1 MWNRSRRRRRTARR
15 RPAGSRLSNRRTRLP
30 EVTLEELPELLR
42 LACAKAGWAKLLP
55 VQARAIPYIM
65 AGRNLMVQSHTGS
78 GKTGAFLLPI
88 LQRIDLAKK
97 GCQALV
103 LVPTR
108 ELAAQVSREAELLGG
123 ELGLRTAVVYGGVK
137 YGPQLDA
144 FRGGAQLVV
153 GTPGRILDHLLKG
166 TLILDDLKIFVFDEA
181 DRMLSMGFY
190 PDMKRVQ
197 QFLPKRP
204 VNGYM
209 FSATIPSFVIRLAE
223 EFLRKPEFLSL
234 SRDHIHVTGTDHIY
248 YVVPG
253 MQRERSLVRIIEMEN
268 PLSAI
273 IFCNMR
279 STVHFVTVVLKR
291 FGYDADELSSD
302 LAQGAR
308 EKVMARVRKGTL
320 RFLVATDVAA
330 RGIDIPDLSHVIQY
344 EPPED
349 PELYIHRAGR
359 TGRVGASGTAITLVA
374 GMEQFALKSIARSFN
389 ITDLQERTVP
399 TDEDVEGIVAQRVVA
414 ALEAE
419 LRSRD
424 SLEKERMRRFIP
436 AGPEPGRGRGGVAAD
451 RDAPGR
457 LLPAHPS
464 GRAPL
469 PLGGTGGRGAR
480 GGSRGIGARRQA
492 SRRQEEA
499 PAAAERAGPR
509 TQRHGTA
516 GLISPSKLPV
526 PRRFVP
532 PGGKTAEGTDYALAS
547 GQGRAA
553 FRREGLEKKSMRKT
567 NIRNI
572 AIISHVDHGKT
583 TLVDGMLRQ
592 TGTFN
597 DHQVIEDR
605 VMDSIDLEKER
616 GITIMAKNTAIRFGE
631 MKINIVDTPG
641 HADFGGEVERSLNMV
656 DGVMLL
662 VDASEGPLPQTRFVL
677 KKALARKIP
686 VVLVINKIDRP
697 DARIEEVINEVYD
710 LFIDLDATEEQIEFP
725 ILYTNAKRGVA
736 HRKLGDGSTDFK
748 PLFETI
754 RHGDPRT
761 GGG

>member
-1 MWNRSRRRRRTARR
+1 MQEDTIENGPAADVEPQLVTAEG
-15 RPAGSRLSNRRTRLP
+15 RPQQTNAERIVEPENALP
-30 EVTLEELPELLR
+30 EITLDELPDLSR
-42 LACAKAGWAKLLP
+42 AACAKAGWAKLLP
-55 VQARAIPYIM
+55 VQARAIPYIL
-65 AGRNLMVQSHTGS
+65 AGRNLMVQSQTGS

-108 ELAAQVSREAELLGG
+108 ELASQVSREAELLGG
-123 ELGLRTAVVYGGVK
+123 ELGLRTVVVYGGVK

-197 QFLPKRP
+197 QFLPQRP
-204 VNGYM
+204 INGYM
-209 FSATIPSFVIRLAE
+209 FSATIPSFVIRLAA
-223 EFLRKPEFLSL
+223 EFIRKPEFLSL
-234 SRDHIHVTGTDHIY
+234 SRDHIHVSETDHIY

-279 STVHFVTVVLKR
+279 STVHFVSVVLKR

-330 RGIDIPDLSHVIQY
+330 RGIDIPDLSHVFQY

-389 ITDLQERTVP
+389 ITDLHERTVP

-414 ALEAE
+414 SLEAE

-436 AGPEPGRGRGGVAAD
+436 LGRSLAEAEEESPLIAMLLDEYYQRTLQAAPLSPLGEAAEEEPAPLTVEPAPAGRPLPGGQKKRPRRRTGRDRGRERTG
-451 RDAPGR
+451 
-457 LLPAHPS
+457 HPS
-464 GRAPL
+464 
-469 PLGGTGGRGAR
+469 
-480 GGSRGIGARRQA
+480 
-492 SRRQEEA
+492 
-499 PAAAERAGPR
+499 
-509 TQRHGTA
+509 
-516 GLISPSKLPV
+516 
-526 PRRFVP
+526 
-532 PGGKTAEGTDYALAS
+532 
-547 GQGRAA
+547 
-553 FRREGLEKKSMRKT
+553 
-567 NIRNI
+567 
-572 AIISHVDHGKT
+572 
-583 TLVDGMLRQ
+583 
-592 TGTFN
+592 
-597 DHQVIEDR
+597 
-605 VMDSIDLEKER
+605 
-616 GITIMAKNTAIRFGE
+616 
-631 MKINIVDTPG
+631 
-641 HADFGGEVERSLNMV
+641 
-656 DGVMLL
+656 
-662 VDASEGPLPQTRFVL
+662 
-677 KKALARKIP
+677 
-686 VVLVINKIDRP
+686 
-697 DARIEEVINEVYD
+697 
-710 LFIDLDATEEQIEFP
+710 
-725 ILYTNAKRGVA
+725 
-736 HRKLGDGSTDFK
+736 
-748 PLFETI
+748 
-754 RHGDPRT
+754 
-761 GGG
+761 

>member
-1 MWNRSRRRRRTARR
+1 MQEENIENGPAADVEPQPATAED
-15 RPAGSRLSNRRTRLP
+15 RPQEAVGEPIVEPENALP

-55 VQARAIPYIM
+55 VQARAIPYMM
-65 AGRNLMVQSHTGS
+65 AGRNMMVQSHTGS

-108 ELAAQVSREAELLGG
+108 ELASQVSREAEILGG

-166 TLILDDLKIFVFDEA
+166 TLILDHLKIFVFDEA

-204 VNGYM
+204 VDGYM
-209 FSATIPSFVIRLAE
+209 FSATIPSFVLRLAE

-308 EKVMARVRKGTL
+308 EKVMARVRRGTL

-419 LRSRD
+419 LRSRG

-436 AGPEPGRGRGGVAAD
+436 LGRSLAEAEEESPLIAMLLDDYYQRTLQAAPLSPSGKAEEEEKAVETASPSPEPSAGFSGDKKKRPR
-451 RDAPGR
+451 RR
-457 LLPAHPS
+457 S
-464 GRAPL
+464 GRN
-469 PLGGTGGRGAR
+469 RGH
-480 GGSRGIGARRQA
+480 
-492 SRRQEEA
+492 E
-499 PAAAERAGPR
+499 
-509 TQRHGTA
+509 
-516 GLISPSKLPV
+516 
-526 PRRFVP
+526 
-532 PGGKTAEGTDYALAS
+532 
-547 GQGRAA
+547 
-553 FRREGLEKKSMRKT
+553 
-567 NIRNI
+567 
-572 AIISHVDHGKT
+572 
-583 TLVDGMLRQ
+583 
-592 TGTFN
+592 
-597 DHQVIEDR
+597 
-605 VMDSIDLEKER
+605 
-616 GITIMAKNTAIRFGE
+616 
-631 MKINIVDTPG
+631 
-641 HADFGGEVERSLNMV
+641 
-656 DGVMLL
+656 
-662 VDASEGPLPQTRFVL
+662 
-677 KKALARKIP
+677 
-686 VVLVINKIDRP
+686 
-697 DARIEEVINEVYD
+697 
-710 LFIDLDATEEQIEFP
+710 
-725 ILYTNAKRGVA
+725 
-736 HRKLGDGSTDFK
+736 
-748 PLFETI
+748 
-754 RHGDPRT
+754 RT
-761 GGG
+761 GPSA

>member
-1 MWNRSRRRRRTARR
+1 MQEEITKDGPEADAEPLPATAE
-15 RPAGSRLSNRRTRLP
+15 GSPRQSGEERVVEPENALP

-42 LACAKAGWAKLLP
+42 AACAKAGWPKLLQ
-55 VQARAIPYIM
+55 VQARAIPYM
-65 AGRNLMVQSHTGS
+65 LAGRNLMVQSHTGS

-97 GCQALV
+97 GCQALI

-108 ELAAQVSREAELLGG
+108 ELASQVSREAEMLGG

-144 FRGGAQLVV
+144 FREGAQLVV

-166 TLILDDLKIFVFDEA
+166 TLILDHLKIFVFDEA

-204 VNGYM
+204 VDGYM
-209 FSATIPSFVIRLAE
+209 FSATIPSFVIRLAA
-223 EFLRKPEFLSL
+223 EFLRKPEFLCL
-234 SRDHIHVTGTDHIY
+234 SRDHVHVTDTDHVF

-273 IFCNMR
+273 IFCNMK

-436 AGPEPGRGRGGVAAD
+436 LGRSLAEAEEESPLIAMLLDEYYQRTLQAAPLSPSGEPEEEEIDTAPDEPLPAGRPPADPKKRPRRRSGRDRGR
-451 RDAPGR
+451 
-457 LLPAHPS
+457 
-464 GRAPL
+464 
-469 PLGGTGGRGAR
+469 
-480 GGSRGIGARRQA
+480 
-492 SRRQEEA
+492 E
-499 PAAAERAGPR
+499 
-509 TQRHGTA
+509 
-516 GLISPSKLPV
+516 
-526 PRRFVP
+526 
-532 PGGKTAEGTDYALAS
+532 
-547 GQGRAA
+547 
-553 FRREGLEKKSMRKT
+553 
-567 NIRNI
+567 
-572 AIISHVDHGKT
+572 
-583 TLVDGMLRQ
+583 
-592 TGTFN
+592 
-597 DHQVIEDR
+597 
-605 VMDSIDLEKER
+605 
-616 GITIMAKNTAIRFGE
+616 
-631 MKINIVDTPG
+631 
-641 HADFGGEVERSLNMV
+641 
-656 DGVMLL
+656 
-662 VDASEGPLPQTRFVL
+662 
-677 KKALARKIP
+677 
-686 VVLVINKIDRP
+686 
-697 DARIEEVINEVYD
+697 
-710 LFIDLDATEEQIEFP
+710 
-725 ILYTNAKRGVA
+725 
-736 HRKLGDGSTDFK
+736 
-748 PLFETI
+748 
-754 RHGDPRT
+754 RT
-761 GGG
+761 GHPA

>member
-1 MWNRSRRRRRTARR
+1 MENGPAADVEPQPVTAEG
-15 RPAGSRLSNRRTRLP
+15 RPQQTNADRVVEPENALP
-30 EVTLEELPELLR
+30 EITLDELPELPR
-42 LACAKAGWAKLLP
+42 AACAKAGWAKLLP
-55 VQARAIPYIM
+55 VQARAIPYIL
-65 AGRNLMVQSHTGS
+65 AGRNLMVQSQTGS

-108 ELAAQVSREAELLGG
+108 ELASQVSREAELLGG

-166 TLILDDLKIFVFDEA
+166 TLILDDLRIFVFDEA

-197 QFLPKRP
+197 QFLPQRP
-204 VNGYM
+204 INGYM
-209 FSATIPSFVIRLAE
+209 FSATIPSFVIRLAA
-223 EFLRKPEFLSL
+223 EFIRKPEFLSL
-234 SRDHIHVTGTDHIY
+234 SRDHVHVTETDHIY

-279 STVHFVTVVLKR
+279 STVHFVSVVLKR

-374 GMEQFALKSIARSFN
+374 GMEQFVLKSIARSFN
-389 ITDLQERTVP
+389 ITDLHERTVP

-414 ALEAE
+414 SLEAE

-436 AGPEPGRGRGGVAAD
+436 LGRSLAEAEEESPLIAMLLDEYYQRTLQAA
-451 RDAPGR
+451 P
-457 LLPAHPS
+457 LSPS
-464 GRAPL
+464 G
-469 PLGGTGGRGAR
+469 
-480 GGSRGIGARRQA
+480 
-492 SRRQEEA
+492 E
-499 PAAAERAGPR
+499 AAEEE
-509 TQRHGTA
+509 
-516 GLISPSKLPV
+516 PV
-526 PRRFVP
+526 ALTVEPAPVGGFVP
-532 PGGKTAEGTDYALAS
+532 GDQKKRIRRRN
-547 GQGRAA
+547 GR
-553 FRREGLEKKSMRKT
+553 RRE
-567 NIRNI
+567 
-572 AIISHVDHGKT
+572 H
-583 TLVDGMLRQ
+583 
-592 TGTFN
+592 
-597 DHQVIEDR
+597 
-605 VMDSIDLEKER
+605 
-616 GITIMAKNTAIRFGE
+616 
-631 MKINIVDTPG
+631 
-641 HADFGGEVERSLNMV
+641 GGE
-656 DGVMLL
+656 
-662 VDASEGPLPQTRFVL
+662 
-677 KKALARKIP
+677 
-686 VVLVINKIDRP
+686 
-697 DARIEEVINEVYD
+697 
-710 LFIDLDATEEQIEFP
+710 
-725 ILYTNAKRGVA
+725 
-736 HRKLGDGSTDFK
+736 
-748 PLFETI
+748 
-754 RHGDPRT
+754 RT
-761 GGG
+761 GKPS